1 VSDRDEPIVEPDADV
16 LDVNQVEDL
25 LDETPV
31 YRPLGTISD

>member
-1 VSDRDEPIVEPDADV
+1 VPTKTTNGPADV